1 MFSEINGLPLHPL
14 VVHAVVVLVPL
25 STLGALAVVVR
36 RQWARTYGPLVAL
49 GAAGAAVTAWVAKLA
64 GDAFALA
71 IGATGD
77 IAQQIA
83 DHGRWG
89 LYTAVSTTVFALF
102 AVAATAAAFAPGT
115 AASRWQRPVAAVA
128 ALAGV
133 VATLF
138 TVLAG
143 DSGASA
149 VWGSLLDG

>member
-1 MFSEINGLPLHPL
+1 MFSEFNGLPLHPL

-49 GAAGAAVTAWVAKLA
+49 GAVGAAVTAWVAKLA
-64 GDAFALA
+64 GDAFEVSV
-71 IGATGD
+71 GATGD
-77 IAQQIA
+77 IAEQIA

-89 LYTAVSTTVFALF
+89 LYTAISTTVFALL
-102 AVAATAAAFAPGT
+102 AVVATAAAFAPGT
-115 AASRWQRPVAAVA
+115 AASRWQRPAAAVA
-128 ALAGV
+128 ALVGV

-143 DSGASA
+143 DSGATA
-149 VWGSLLDG
+149 VWGSLLGG